1 MGSGESVAR
10 QLMATKMYV
19 PPTRP
24 GLVVRARLLDRLSS
38 GAAGRLTLV
47 SAPPGF
53 GKTTLLAEW
62 VRTATAASRRVAW
75 TSFDAA
81 ESDVGS
87 FWSYVLASLAA
98 VMPGLDD
105 ARRELTAGGAAPS
118 PQAITSLLNELA
130 GAAEEVWLVLDDYHV
145 IEDHDVHDGVRFLLE
160 HLPPWVHIIISTR
173 VDPDLPLSRWRVRGE
188 LVEIRAAD
196 LRFTREEAADYLQS
210 APGLELTAT
219 DIDALSERTEGWIA
233 ALQLAAL
240 SLRGR
245 EDASGFIERFA
256 GDDRYI
262 VDYLMDEVLV
272 HQPADVREF
281 LLLTGVLDRLTPGL
295 CDEVTGLGNGAQ
307 MLIGLER
314 ANMFVVALDDQLTWF
329 RYHHLFA
336 DVLRARLLAERPAEM
351 PPLHRRASNWYAN
364 QGFTDDAIRHA
375 LAAKDY
381 DRAGALIEDALPQ
394 ARRDRR
400 DATLIGWLRA
410 LPAEVVQRNPVL
422 TTLEA
427 WTFLVAGD
435 LDALESR
442 LDHAEALLAGADS
455 ASPGAETDELRT
467 LPASIAL
474 YRASLAQARG
484 DLAGVM
490 LHARHVLEAAGPD
503 DHFWR
508 GAAAGFLAL
517 AAWSQGNVQ
526 LALETF
532 TSAVAS
538 LHSAGAIVDE
548 LNSTAL
554 LAEMWTVAGRPS
566 KARELCERALAA
578 ADALGLGAAR
588 ASADL
593 QVELA
598 ELDLDAADLTSAEQR
613 LAVAQPLGERE
624 PDSESRYR
632 WFVAAGRLAELRG
645 DYAQAIA
652 LLDEAEVRYRPG
664 YYPNVRPIAAMRARV
679 WIAAA
684 DFARAEDWAADCGV
698 GVNDEADYLKE
709 YQHLTLARLLVA
721 KHAGQPDVLDSV
733 VALLGRLEVAAQ
745 ETGRAGS
752 LVDIRAL
759 LAQAQNPGSADE
771 VARLRPGVPGQLG
784 DALTE
789 RELDVLR
796 LLDTELTGPEIARRL
811 FVSHN
816 TLRTHT
822 KHIFTKLDVTTRR
835 AAVARARER
844 GLG

>member
-1 MGSGESVAR
+1 
-10 QLMATKMYV
+10 MATKMYV

-38 GAAGRLTLV
+38 GAAARLTLV

-62 VRTATAASRRVAW
+62 VRTATAASRRVSW
-75 TSFDAA
+75 CSFDAA
-81 ESDVGS
+81 ESDASS
-87 FWSYVLASLAA
+87 FWSYVMASLAA
-98 VMPGLDD
+98 VVPGLDD

-160 HLPPWVHIIISTR
+160 HLPPWVHVIISTR

-245 EDASGFIERFA
+245 EDVSGFIERFA

-381 DRAGALIEDALPQ
+381 ERAGVLIEDALPQ

-410 LPAEVVQRNPVL
+410 LPAEVVRRNPVL

-455 ASPGAETDELRT
+455 ASPGAETAELRT

-490 LHARHVLEAAGPD
+490 LHARRVLEVAGPD

-554 LAEMWTVAGRPS
+554 LAEMWTVAGRPG
-566 KARELCERALAA
+566 KARALCERALAA

-613 LAVAQPLGERE
+613 LAVVQPLGSVNQTAKAGTAGSSL
-624 PDSESRYR
+624 PDGSPNFAGTTPRRSRCSMR
-632 WFVAAGRLAELRG
+632 LRCVTGPATTRTCGPSRRCGRGSGSPPLTSLELRTG
-645 DYAQAIA
+645 
-652 LLDEAEVRYRPG
+652 
-664 YYPNVRPIAAMRARV
+664 RPIAGWGSTMRPITSRS
-679 WIAAA
+679 
-684 DFARAEDWAADCGV
+684 
-698 GVNDEADYLKE
+698 
-709 YQHLTLARLLVA
+709 T
-721 KHAGQPDVLDSV
+721 S
-733 VALLGRLEVAAQ
+733 
-745 ETGRAGS
+745 T
-752 LVDIRAL
+752 
-759 LAQAQNPGSADE
+759 
-771 VARLRPGVPGQLG
+771 
-784 DALTE
+784 
-789 RELDVLR
+789 
-796 LLDTELTGPEIARRL
+796 
-811 FVSHN
+811 
-816 TLRTHT
+816 
-822 KHIFTKLDVTTRR
+822 
-835 AAVARARER
+835 
-844 GLG
+844 

>member
-1 MGSGESVAR
+1 LGSGESVAR

-38 GAAGRLTLV
+38 GAAARLTLV

-62 VRTATAASRRVAW
+62 VRTATAASRRVSW
-75 TSFDAA
+75 CSFDAA
-81 ESDVGS
+81 ESDASS
-87 FWSYVLASLAA
+87 FWSYVMASLAA
-98 VMPGLDD
+98 VVPGLDD

-160 HLPPWVHIIISTR
+160 HLPPWVHVIISTR

-245 EDASGFIERFA
+245 EDVSGFIERFA

-381 DRAGALIEDALPQ
+381 ERAGVLIEDALPQ

-410 LPAEVVQRNPVL
+410 LPAEVVRRNPVL

-455 ASPGAETDELRT
+455 ASPGAETAELRT

-490 LHARHVLEAAGPD
+490 LHARRVLEVAGPD

-554 LAEMWTVAGRPS
+554 LAEMWTVAGRPG
-566 KARELCERALAA
+566 KARALCERALAA

-624 PDSESRYR
+624 PNSESRYR
-632 WFVAAGRLAELRG
+632 WFLAAGRLAELRG
-645 DYAQAIA
+645 DHAQAIA

-709 YQHLTLARLLVA
+709 YQHLTLVRLLLA

-771 VARLRPGVPGQLG
+771 VARSRPGAPGQLG
-784 DALTE
+784 EALTE

-835 AAVARARER
+835 GAVARARER